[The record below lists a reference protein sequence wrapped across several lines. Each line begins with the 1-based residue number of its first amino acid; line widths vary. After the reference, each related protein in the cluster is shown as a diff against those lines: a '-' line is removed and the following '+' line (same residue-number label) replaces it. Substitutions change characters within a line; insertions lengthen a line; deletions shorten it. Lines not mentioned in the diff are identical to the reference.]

1 MAGYLEGCAH
11 VSFCWIAQDQSP
23 FPILWKLGPVCSLM
37 ANLLNVVVVS
47 YMPKLFIPIWHPLNF
62 FFSTGFG
69 SNSSPSRIEICI
81 FLLSTQNHNNR
92 KYGEE
97 QHIRRFS
104 RNHPVIEKQKKG
116 RRVLIV
122 LKYVEYVGV
131 VNGKPRVDMK
141 TLTWIEFPSS
151 DRTYPGDDNNTSR
164 CDILCGQTQT
174 ISLLIPRPSLYFG
187 PEGAVT

>member
-81 FLLSTQNHNNR
+81 FLLSTQNHNNG

-104 RNHPVIEKQKKG
+104 RNHPVIEKQKEREESFDCSEICRICGGGKWQAKG
-116 RRVLIV
+116 RYEDSDVDWVSQLGPY
-122 LKYVEYVGV
+122 L
-131 VNGKPRVDMK
+131 PRR
-141 TLTWIEFPSS
+141 W
-151 DRTYPGDDNNTSR
+151 
-164 CDILCGQTQT
+164 
-174 ISLLIPRPSLYFG
+174 
-187 PEGAVT
+187 